1 MSVSKTFTSK
11 ERQAWIESW
20 PRKAIISKVLLRNS
34 RNQLLIVK
42 PDYKDSWVFPGG
54 GVNKGE
60 SPKGAAVRET
70 FEEVGINL
78 NYKDLELAEILF
90 DKKFDSLTL
99 IYLFKN
105 ILDDE
110 VKLNL
115 QKDEID
121 DYQFRDATELM
132 ELLPVHYSK
141 FIDNRLQSIIT
152 NIS

>member
-1 MSVSKTFTSK
+1 
-11 ERQAWIESW
+11 
-20 PRKAIISKVLLRNS
+20 
-34 RNQLLIVK
+34 LIVK

-99 IYLFKN
+99 IYFCKN